1 MGKYV
6 DITFKDKSWIFS
18 GSVKTFECDPTETC
32 GNCGGNGRCPSCNG
46 QGETR
51 CPSCGGRGINRCSRC
66 GGGGIDR
73 DGKRCYMCH
82 GSGTIDCSR
91 CHGKGYI
98 MCNTCWGSGRCMTC
112 GGTGEVTCERCQ
124 GTGFYQQYLEYTAYY
139 CVRQL
144 CHPGPTPD
152 LIDGLRVATG
162 EELYKAVCKLWRK
175 EGVLAFDDT
184 EKDLKKLCDTANK
197 YETYAEDF
205 KKQYEQTSEMQE
217 NIPEYMSY
225 KNTLISSKIPATR
238 IRYEING
245 KDYEMVLLGD
255 NGVVCYD
262 DLPKSIKVFEMSK
275 ADRVKQDRF
284 ARHRHKDLAKLT
296 AYIFNLD
303 GISPEESSNLY
314 LIMKHMCLNANQR
327 DRRIRYYSYRY
338 TPEVSYNA
346 MVRKMKHLLVSKK
359 TISYVWQCI
368 AVDREI
374 TPKEQ
379 EFFNRL
385 VEQCNIPESEL
396 IALKRF
402 SSKFATLDS
411 SEFVKEYLDSDPVT
425 LKRNLNPIW
434 IVGIA
439 VGVILFLLGIFLD
452 KGILILPGLILGI
465 GAFICFNKID
475 PPTQRYVEIQYRLAS
490 NEPEFDKAFVD
501 GSNIF
506 VRLGYG
512 FVDGVMKLAA
522 KIGIA
527 FDRLFYSNNNVS
539 KHETVGNNRQIEK
552 SRPEPASSVA
562 KVQSPNVT
570 VSSRQTTQS
579 KEETTVLPQVGAALV
594 ETPTKKSNRK
604 PLIIG
609 IIATLVIL
617 SALGVFYFIKRDK
630 QQSIYEKPL
639 QEQQAQYEAE
649 LEEQRQQQEAQQNK
663 LKGYEWLEGVWAG
676 CDEYGNFGRMIVTD
690 SYYQV
695 VNSNMD
701 DAFDQVEKMEKI
713 NIELKNRPDYI
724 TGEGN
729 GVSFGF
735 DEYIRV
741 DVEHHSIY
749 IIQGEYNGI
758 VLQKIEEDDFEAA
771 VFEANHG
778 CPPRVYSN
786 AYDGYVNIRQTPQ
799 SKAPIV
805 GVLHNGPEGAVLLG
819 TEGEWKKIDCNG
831 IVGYVYEKYVQDTPT
846 EVYEYWG
853 MLRKDASN
861 YRFTESDLS
870 PLTAKELTY
879 LRNSVYAKH
888 GYVFNSQELNNYFK
902 RISWYHPDASV
913 TEAALNSVER
923 ANVEFIKNYQ
933 ERNGKT
939 YKPQ

>member
-1 MGKYV
+1 MALISCKKCGCQMS
-6 DITFKDKSWIFS
+6 DKSEACPVC
-18 GSVKTFECDPTETC
+18 GTPVEANVDEHNKTQEVETTPPPLEPTSQQ
-32 GNCGGNGRCPSCNG
+32 N
-46 QGETR
+46 
-51 CPSCGGRGINRCSRC
+51 
-66 GGGGIDR
+66 
-73 DGKRCYMCH
+73 
-82 GSGTIDCSR
+82 
-91 CHGKGYI
+91 
-98 MCNTCWGSGRCMTC
+98 NT
-112 GGTGEVTCERCQ
+112 EVPQTKQPE
-124 GTGFYQQYLEYTAYY
+124 LVSPENK
-139 CVRQL
+139 
-144 CHPGPTPD
+144 PPTPPSP
-152 LIDGLRVATG
+152 AP
-162 EELYKAVCKLWRK
+162 
-175 EGVLAFDDT
+175 
-184 EKDLKKLCDTANK
+184 
-197 YETYAEDF
+197 
-205 KKQYEQTSEMQE
+205 EQPK
-217 NIPEYMSY
+217 PE
-225 KNTLISSKIPATR
+225 
-238 IRYEING
+238 
-245 KDYEMVLLGD
+245 
-255 NGVVCYD
+255 
-262 DLPKSIKVFEMSK
+262 
-275 ADRVKQDRF
+275 Q
-284 ARHRHKDLAKLT
+284 
-296 AYIFNLD
+296 
-303 GISPEESSNLY
+303 
-314 LIMKHMCLNANQR
+314 
-327 DRRIRYYSYRY
+327 
-338 TPEVSYNA
+338 
-346 MVRKMKHLLVSKK
+346 
-359 TISYVWQCI
+359 
-368 AVDREI
+368 
-374 TPKEQ
+374 PKE
-379 EFFNRL
+379 
-385 VEQCNIPESEL
+385 
-396 IALKRF
+396 
-402 SSKFATLDS
+402 
-411 SEFVKEYLDSDPVT
+411 
-425 LKRNLNPIW
+425 
-434 IVGIA
+434 
-439 VGVILFLLGIFLD
+439 
-452 KGILILPGLILGI
+452 KGKTG
-465 GAFICFNKID
+465 
-475 PPTQRYVEIQYRLAS
+475 
-490 NEPEFDKAFVD
+490 
-501 GSNIF
+501 
-506 VRLGYG
+506 
-512 FVDGVMKLAA
+512 
-522 KIGIA
+522 
-527 FDRLFYSNNNVS
+527 
-539 KHETVGNNRQIEK
+539 
-552 SRPEPASSVA
+552 
-562 KVQSPNVT
+562 
-570 VSSRQTTQS
+570 
-579 KEETTVLPQVGAALV
+579 
-594 ETPTKKSNRK
+594 
-604 PLIIG
+604 LIIG
-609 IIATLVIL
+609 IVAGVLVIAAVIAVFVMK
-617 SALGVFYFIKRDK
+617 SNKEQALFE
-630 QQSIYEKPL
+630 QQAEYEL
-639 QEQQAQYEAE
+639 QMLEQQAQYEAE